1 MKGASPKILLVD
13 DDVSFR
19 RALSTVLARSGYDVQ
34 TFESGLSFLQS
45 ADRSISGCVILDLNM
60 PGTDGLTIQKK
71 MRADGW
77 ETPVIFL
84 TGYGTVDSAVC
95 AMRDGATTFLSKPV
109 DPDQMLEAVREAI
122 EADAAH
128 QAARDQRSDVEAR
141 LTKLTPRENE
151 VVDLIVQ
158 GKRTKQIAAELFIS
172 IKTVETHRDN
182 IMKKLDAANVAE
194 VVRIVTTRNMLA
206 KHKVMNG

>member
-34 TFESGLSFLQS
+34 AFESGLSFLQS
-45 ADRSISGCVILDLNM
+45 ADRSMSGCVILDLNM

-77 ETPVIFL
+77 EIPVIFL
-84 TGYGTVDSAVC
+84 TGYGTVDSAVS

-122 EADAAH
+122 AADVAN
-128 QAARDQRSDVEAR
+128 QAERDQRCDVEAR
-141 LTKLTPRENE
+141 LNKLTPRENE

-206 KHKVMNG
+206 K